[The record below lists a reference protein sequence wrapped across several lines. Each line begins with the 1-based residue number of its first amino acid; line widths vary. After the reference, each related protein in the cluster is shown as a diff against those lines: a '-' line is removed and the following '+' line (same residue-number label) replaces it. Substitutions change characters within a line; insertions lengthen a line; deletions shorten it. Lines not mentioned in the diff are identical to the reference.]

1 MKNDFRHGEAIAHVV
16 QRPTMKFVAPST
28 HWELPA
34 TSCGS
39 IQIDFIEMF
48 SSLPSAMITL
58 A

>member
-1 MKNDFRHGEAIAHVV
+1 MKTDFRHREAIAGAV
-16 QRPTMKFVAPST
+16 QHPTMNFVTPST
-28 HWELPA
+28 HWGLRA